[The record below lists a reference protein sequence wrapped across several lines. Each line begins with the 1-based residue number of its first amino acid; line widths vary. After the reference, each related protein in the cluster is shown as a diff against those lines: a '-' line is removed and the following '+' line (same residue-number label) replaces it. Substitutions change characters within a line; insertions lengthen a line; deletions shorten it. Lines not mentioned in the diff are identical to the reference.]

1 MIEALRKWLLANK
14 ISQDSGVCAKF
25 QNDLTIEEKV
35 IGKQYFMR
43 FELKKSFG
51 WMAKLIWLHE
61 NMKKIIMWKHKPK
74 ITITQPV
81 NVHAVYSKMYL
92 S

>member
-14 ISQDSGVCAKF
+14 ISWDLGVCAKF

-35 IGKQYFMR
+35 IGKQYFMK

-51 WMAKLIWLHE
+51 WMPKLIWFHE

-74 ITITQPV
+74 IIIPPPV